1 MIQNPLIEKRH
12 SVWKTVYSN
21 RKSWQRRRSKFF
33 YLFKSI
39 TLSSIDA
46 LRSIKIKKPDL
57 DSIYDFTSKTEPSKV
72 GKDTLGQ
79 FNLKTN
85 TSKYRNNS
93 VNSESLFQ
101 NIWNIALETQKANEQ
116 LSKEQSFVHFR

>member
-1 MIQNPLIEKRH
+1 MT
-12 SVWKTVYSN
+12 KT
-21 RKSWQRRRSKFF
+21 KIKGFF
-33 YLFKSI
+33 LFKSI

-79 FNLKTN
+79 FNLKAN
-85 TSKYRNNS
+85 RSKYRNNR
-93 VNSESLFQ
+93 VNSESLSQ
-101 NIWNIALETQKANEQ
+101 NLYFKISEIFSLKLKKQMSN
-116 LSKEQSFVHFR
+116 